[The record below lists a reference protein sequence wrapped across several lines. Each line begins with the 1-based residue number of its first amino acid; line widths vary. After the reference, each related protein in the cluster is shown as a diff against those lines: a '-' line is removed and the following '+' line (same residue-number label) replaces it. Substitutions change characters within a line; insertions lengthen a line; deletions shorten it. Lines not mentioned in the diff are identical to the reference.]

1 MKKYHVLFKLNR
13 RTVSRVCVLADD
25 EKEAATK
32 AENLILLDLRN
43 IEYNKIVI
51 ISEK

>member
-13 RTVSRVCVLADD
+13 RTVCKVCILADNEID
-25 EKEAATK
+25 AADK
-32 AENLILLDLRN
+32 AENLILSDLRN

>member
-1 MKKYHVLFKLNR
+1 MKKYHVLFKFNR
-13 RTVSRVCVLADD
+13 RTVCRVCVLADD

-32 AENLILLDLRN
+32 AENLRN